1 MKWIDEFIGFGRY
14 SLFGILSEELMES
27 RGVGSGRGWDKI
39 SEREIGNRKSC
50 KLGIMESGE

>member
-1 MKWIDEFIGFGRY
+1 
-14 SLFGILSEELMES
+14 MES